1 MNEVCDDS
9 TSGEVTYLKVLRHV
23 LARLIQLVLVQ
34 DDVKHLRRT
43 LGQLLSRHQLD
54 INVTR
59 LSLEKSVVNCQAQ
72 LRTFIT
78 FPRDL
83 INL

>member
-1 MNEVCDDS
+1 MSQVCDDS
-9 TSGEVTYLKVLRHV
+9 TSDVVTYLKVLRHV

-54 INVTR
+54 VDVAR
-59 LSLEKSVVNCQAQ
+59 LSLKTVRITRLLSSGQHLKSN
-72 LRTFIT
+72 
-78 FPRDL
+78 
-83 INL
+83 

>member
-9 TSGEVTYLKVLRHV
+9 TSGEMTYLKVLRHV

-54 INVTR
+54 VDVTR
-59 LSLEKSVVNCQAQ
+59 LSLEKVSCQFSSPSK
-72 LRTFIT
+72 LRTLP
-78 FPRDL
+78 FPET
-83 INL
+83 